1 MFMIIC
7 PRYHSPGIFLIM
19 MLTARKC
26 FICLYNSA
34 VFSHI
39 FSDVYQSRLHGK
51 IMDRMI
57 RNWSLALS
65 LTFYHTI

>member
-1 MFMIIC
+1 MFDCMIIC
-7 PRYHSPGIFLIM
+7 PCYHSPGIFLIM

-39 FSDVYQSRLHGK
+39 FQMFISLGCMASL
-51 IMDRMI
+51 DRMI
-57 RNWSLALS
+57 RN
-65 LTFYHTI
+65 

>member
-1 MFMIIC
+1 MVMIIC
-7 PRYHSPGIFLIM
+7 PCYLSPGIFLIM

-39 FSDVYQSRLHGK
+39 FEMFISLGCMASL
-51 IMDRMI
+51 DRMI
-57 RNWSLALS
+57 RN
-65 LTFYHTI
+65 